1 VTDKLILPPPM
12 PEALRE
18 ARLDRHAWDRGIP
31 LVAGGLDDQ
40 PAGRLHR
47 MFALTGGLAGEG

>member
-1 VTDKLILPPPM
+1 MTGQPLVPPAV

-40 PAGRLHR
+40 PADRLLR
-47 MFALTGGLAGEG
+47 MLALTDWTGED

>member
-1 VTDKLILPPPM
+1 MNGEPIIPPTM
-12 PEALRE
+12 PDGLAA

-40 PAGRLHR
+40 PADRLLR
-47 MFALTGGLAGEG
+47 MFALTGGLEG